1 MKKYISLLL
10 IALLVINLLPISGIA
25 AGTPQYVIEDR
36 AVQVGDTFA
45 VDVAIQENPGII
57 SLRFNVFYDTEV
69 LELQSVENK
78 GLLNGF
84 TTPAPTVT
92 SPYTLRWADS
102 LATVNNSAQGA
113 VATLTFKALQTTS
126 STIVTVEH
134 SEARNA
140 TGTKVS
146 FTNNSCAVTVKE
158 IPVDVTGVS
167 LNKNTLS
174 LKTGETET
182 LVATIAPGNATN
194 KTVSWKSND
203 DAIATVDN
211 TGKVTAVREGS
222 TIITVTTENGS
233 FSASCTV
240 SVACS
245 HTNKVETPSKS
256 PDCVNPGNNK
266 YYTCSACGDVFKA
279 DGVTETTVRAE
290 TIAALNHD
298 FTEKIEDAAHLEPG
312 SGTNCQQ
319 AKQYYYDCS
328 RCNVIGSTSWTSTT
342 VGNHKMETTWTT
354 ENGKHFHKCS
364 VTGCTYIEDE
374 ANCSG
379 GTATCTAKAVCSVC
393 QKEYGDLLNHDLT
406 HHARNEANHFR
417 PGNIEYW
424 TCDACDKYFSDS
436 SAETEIEEA
445 EIKIAQIPH
454 SHGTAWE
461 KNNAQHWNECSC
473 GDKINVYD
481 HNYDNTCDTTCNIC
495 GHIRTTNHIWNT
507 PLSYNATQH
516 WTECSVCGEKK
527 DVEVH
532 IGGIADCQNKAV
544 CTDCQQP
551 YGELTGCDF
560 TAEKAEAKYLKFA
573 ATCKD
578 VAVYYKSCAVCGKA
592 GTETFTFGPVDKTNH
607 AGGTEV
613 RDAIPMTCTVDGYT
627 GDTYCKGCT
636 LKIATGTAIPAE
648 HKLDKVTANPATH
661 EAAGNIEHYACS
673 VCEKLFDDDKASK
686 ELTAAEVAIAKGEH
700 SYSETF
706 KSNENGHWKD
716 CECGSKIEE
725 GAHTY
730 GEWVTTKKADVGVEG
745 SKERTCSV
753 CGYKQTEKL
762 PATTTPATGDNTHI
776 GLLFAMMLIS
786 ACGIITLLFIV
797 PQKKGKYQR

>member
-1 MKKYISLLL
+1 MKRYLSLFLCVTLLL
-10 IALLVINLLPISGIA
+10 SLSLDIVSVRAVETPTIICENVSCEAGKQITVDVTISNNPGFAYLEVTPTYPSELIFVKATNGELVSDFTKGK
-25 AGTPQYVIEDR
+25 QYVWVADEDVTTDGLLMTFTFDIAETVSAGEYSVGFVVR
-36 AVQVGDTFA
+36 TCANYSEEPVQF
-45 VDVAIQENPGII
+45 
-57 SLRFNVFYDTEV
+57 
-69 LELQSVENK
+69 SVES
-78 GLLNGF
+78 G
-84 TTPAPTVT
+84 
-92 SPYTLRWADS
+92 
-102 LATVNNSAQGA
+102 
-113 VATLTFKALQTTS
+113 
-126 STIVTVEH
+126 TI
-134 SEARNA
+134 
-140 TGTKVS
+140 
-146 FTNNSCAVTVKE
+146 TVKAK
-158 IPVDVTGVS
+158 PVSVTGVS

-174 LKTGETET
+174 LETGEEEM
-182 LVATIAPGNATN
+182 LVATITPDNATN
-194 KTVSWKSND
+194 KAVAWMSND
-203 DAIATVDN
+203 NKIATVDN
-211 TGKVTAVREGS
+211 AGKVTAVKEG
-222 TIITVTTENGS
+222 TTTITVTTEDGS
-233 FSASCTV
+233 YSASCAV
-240 SVACS
+240 SVACN

-279 DGVTETTVRAE
+279 DGVTETTVKAE

-298 FTEKIEDAAHLEPG
+298 FTEKIEDAAHLVPG

-319 AKQYYYDCS
+319 AKHYYYDCS
-328 RCNVIGSTSWTSTT
+328 RCNVMGSTSWTSTS

-364 VTGCTYIEDE
+364 VTGCTYTENQ

-406 HHARNEANHFR
+406 HHARNEADHFR

-424 TCDACDKYFSDS
+424 TCDACDEYFGDS

-481 HNYDNTCDTTCNIC
+481 HNYDNTCDTTCNTC
-495 GHIRTTNHIWNT
+495 GYTRTTTHTWNT
-507 PLSYNATQH
+507 TLSYNATQH

-532 IGGIADCQNKAV
+532 IGGTADCQNKAV

-560 TAEKAEAKYLKFA
+560 TAEKAEDKYLKSA

-578 VAVYYKSCAVCGKA
+578 VAVYNKSCTICGKS
-592 GTETFTFGPVDKTNH
+592 GENTFIYG
-607 AGGTEV
+607 
-613 RDAIPMTCTVDGYT
+613 TVDANNHIETELRNQMSVSCTNNGYT
-627 GDTYCKGCT
+627 GDTYCKDCGE
-636 LKIATGTAIPAE
+636 KVATGSAILAG
-648 HKLDKVTANPATH
+648 HKLDKVIANPATH
-661 EAAGNIEHYACS
+661 DADGNIEHYTCS
-673 VCEKLFDDDKASK
+673 VCKKLFNDDKATK
-686 ELTAAEVAIAKGEH
+686 ELTEAEVVIAKGEH

-706 KSNENGHWKD
+706 QHDENGHWKG

-725 GAHTY
+725 GAHTF
-730 GEWVTTKKADVGVEG
+730 GEWVVTTKADVGVEG
-745 SKERTCSV
+745 SKERTCTI

-776 GLLFAMMLIS
+776 GFLFILMLIS
-786 ACGIITLLFIV
+786 ACGMITMLFIV
-797 PQKKGKYQR
+797 PRKKGKYQR